1 MFLKSIEGAY
11 QPSFFIIQLD
21 TEQKVELAIKDNT
34 STFIHEYIHFLQDLI
49 LPYCMREN
57 LVRLAEFFDY
67 KAAFWQSREIRLP
80 NTILPDGSEL
90 AKLTTKMTFGSTN
103 FFESVTANNIWDI
116 KVTSEQSQEH
126 GYTIYQYDLALDSG
140 ETYQLGAR
148 DLLEYI
154 ANKIESKHFPSEKK
168 LPDLPYHSL
177 DILVNYYE
185 HPGLSEFKRI
195 ALAEYCLLNDNPIHS
210 LMLFFEELRN
220 GSLPNPANQSDEYF
234 AKMLSQLHWK
244 ARGHKFDFETIGKK
258 INRRSLKLK
267 EFLQQKF
274 PQDSLAEV
282 YLWLDKTID
291 FARNNLAGKSFFAE
305 LFALEK
311 SDFIRK
317 TRDIIDEI
325 GIPLI
330 VNAVGEI
337 DTSLGGDQGKDQF
350 IQLLLAYEFTEY
362 LNRHDIQCPMSY
374 VCERSKK
381 NLMDDDCSD
390 APFRRALRH
399 DLCPFGVFV
408 KAHGF
413 DQVSWYVK
421 DRLIPGTESPW
432 R

>member
-1 MFLKSIEGAY
+1 
-11 QPSFFIIQLD
+11 
-21 TEQKVELAIKDNT
+21 
-34 STFIHEYIHFLQDLI
+34 
-49 LPYCMREN
+49 MREN
-57 LVRLAEFFDY
+57 LVRLATFFDY
-67 KAAFWQSREIRLP
+67 KAAFWQSREIHLP
-80 NTILPDGSEL
+80 NTVRPDKLDL
-90 AKLTTKMTFGSTN
+90 AELTTKMTWGSTSSTK
-103 FFESVTANNIWDI
+103 FVTANNIREI
-116 KVTSEQSQEH
+116 NVEERRSQEH
-126 GYTIYQYDLALDSG
+126 GYIIYQYNLVLDG
-140 ETYQLGAR
+140 GKAYQLGAR

-154 ANKIESKHFPSEKK
+154 ANKIESKHFPSEEK

-195 ALAEYCLLNDNPIHS
+195 ALAEYCLLNDNPIRS

-305 LFALEK
+305 LFSLEK
-311 SDFIRK
+311 SEFFEKTSKIR
-317 TRDIIDEI
+317 DEI

-330 VNAVGEI
+330 INSVGEVG
-337 DTSLGGDQGKDQF
+337 TLLGGNQGKDQF
-350 IQLLLAYEFTEY
+350 IQLLLAYEFSEY
-362 LNRHDIQCPMSY
+362 LNRDEIQCPMSD
-374 VCERSKK
+374 VCERSNE
-381 NLMDDDCSD
+381 NLMDDDCLN